1 MRMPVLIYNQIN
13 DITAKLIKMGLAV
26 QQNFPTIQN
35 GKIAY
40 SGIQD
45 LSIALKDIA
54 YEHIYNTLDT
64 AKNYNIKMVDGS
76 LIQMMYCFDRDEVTS
91 HRLAFFPSP
100 SLESFQNEPELYED
114 DELYADV
121 LAKSIVTFPLRFD
134 FDSDNE
140 KFVEIHHPKSHMTV
154 GQYKN
159 CRIPVSEPL
168 TPDVFISFLLQS
180 FYNTAYRRYSDDFII
195 GGFRFPHTIT
205 SSEKNIL
212 HFGRY

>member
-1 MRMPVLIYNQIN
+1 MPVLIYNQIN

-76 LIQMMYCFDRDEVTS
+76 LIQMMYSFDREEITS

-121 LAKSIVTFPLRFD
+121 LAKNLVTSPLRFD
-134 FDSDNE
+134 FDSDLE
-140 KFVEIHHPKSHMTV
+140 KFVEIHHPQSHMTV

-180 FYNTAYRRYSDDFII
+180 FYNTTYRRYSDDFTI
-195 GGFRFPHTIT
+195 GNCRFPHTIT
-205 SSEKNIL
+205 NNEKNIL
-212 HFGRY
+212 HVGRY